1 MARNGKIAR
10 LPREIR
16 DELNR
21 RLQNGEQGA
30 PLLAWLNGLPEVQQI
45 LARDFGG
52 SPISKQNLSEWR
64 AGGFAEWQARQ
75 DTLDQAREL
84 AADAKEI
91 TAATDGR
98 LTDHLATVLA
108 ARYAALLQG
117 WNGDLTEEFR
127 RELRTL
133 HGMCQ
138 DFVEL
143 RRGDHSGAR
152 LKMEQE
158 RLDRVREKTEEE
170 VIAHFQRWLKN
181 PEVRDLVC
189 QNYVSPEEREAR
201 IREIFGRPPEPP
213 ESPEV
218 AVSAGGESNPVKPNP
233 TKSNQM
239 KTRLNRAANHGRVT
253 PHGGRPAHR
262 VTSLQKMMAKYI
274 AIKNERKTMHLLFTP
289 VLGSA
294 IWIGGGG
301 LGLVLLIVILV
312 LIFR

>member
-16 DELNR
+16 DALNR
-21 RLQNGEQGA
+21 RLHNGEPGG
-30 PLLAWLNGLPEVQQI
+30 PLLAWLNGLPQVKQV

-52 SPISKQNLSEWR
+52 CGISKQNLSEWR
-64 AGGFAEWQARQ
+64 AGGFAEWQSRQ

-91 TAATDGR
+91 MAATDGK

-108 ARYAALLQG
+108 VRYATLLQG
-117 WNGDLTEEFR
+117 WNGELTEKFR

-158 RLDRVREKTEEE
+158 RLEREQEKTEEE
-170 VIAHFQRWLKN
+170 VVTHFQRWLTN

-189 QNYVSPEEREAR
+189 QNYVSPEEREHR
-201 IREIFGRPPEPP
+201 MREIFGLQPKPPKTSEEALADENNEKRRQIREIYGLPPEPP
-213 ESPEV
+213 ESPE
-218 AVSAGGESNPVKPNP
+218 AAAPSGDESNPVKPGQ
-233 TKSNQM
+233 TKSNE
-239 KTRLNRAANHGRVT
+239 N
-253 PHGGRPAHR
+253 PA
-262 VTSLQKMMAKYI
+262 
-274 AIKNERKTMHLLFTP
+274 EP
-289 VLGSA
+289 
-294 IWIGGGG
+294 G
-301 LGLVLLIVILV
+301 LKP
-312 LIFR
+312 R